1 MGLRHRRT
9 RNGFSAAARS
19 AATASCCERAAARR
33 AITCWCLRPTRCIST
48 TRGTSAACAA
58 PAVSTSKCATRS
70 CRESRAVGYLI
81 QENPPRPLYQFPQ
94 FALLALGIAAVA
106 LGVARGA
113 IDELSRSHPTKC
125 APAVTASLAS
135 RVHAQMEV
143 ATAEATLRS
152 ARAFYY
158 EAIDAAWQQAQRGD
172 ADSARTTPRH
182 APRHHARGAGIGAR
196 GRCDVHARRRQF
208 GVRHERS
215 AAPVPRRARRDAA
228 HHGGADHARNGRP
241 PAARRPDEYADVCR
255 SGESVVAA
263 ASRIPIYSG
272 HPRPKRIYAVGRAT
286 RNPWKTEVFRLSSA
300 TGQGGASQEPD
311 RKTAR
316 GEALFPGI
324 VGYDD
329 TVLPQLQNALLSGQD
344 LILLGERGQAKSRIL
359 RSLVALLDEWT
370 PVLEGIEIPENPF
383 DPISA
388 QGKQLVASKGD
399 ATPIRWMHRD
409 ERYGEKLATPDITIA
424 DLIGEVDPI
433 KVAEGRY
440 LSDELTIH
448 YGLLPRVNR
457 GIFAVNELPDLAE
470 RIQVGLLNVLE
481 ERDIQIRGHRVR
493 LPLDVF
499 LVATANPEDYT
510 NRGRIITPLKDRYGA
525 QIRTHYPEDLH
536 QEIEIMEQEAL
547 HLDMGDYRVNV
558 PDFMKEIIAE
568 ITHHARQS
576 PDVNQRS
583 GVSVR
588 ASVAN
593 YEALLANAFRRA
605 LRVGETE
612 VVPRVSDLPFIVPSL
627 QGKVEFEAMEDGQE
641 ARIMDRLIQGA
652 VKSVFDR
659 KFDINDVEEIA
670 AVFNNGLSVEV
681 GEGVASRDY
690 ADILTQSRRLGRS
703 HRRARRRKRSRARH
717 RDRIRARRSASAQAA
732 EQIQRGRPRLVHGLI
747 ACANRLFAIVSRS
760 GTAAS
765 GCRSIPTKCSPPSRT
780 T

>member
-1 MGLRHRRT
+1 M
-9 RNGFSAAARS
+9 A
-19 AATASCCERAAARR
+19 ERA
-33 AITCWCLRPTRCIST
+33 T
-48 TRGTSAACAA
+48 TLGKLKS
-58 PAVSTSKCATRS
+58 S
-70 CRESRAVGYLI
+70 GYRVL
-81 QENPPRPLYQFPQ
+81 P
-94 FALLALGIAAVA
+94 VK
-106 LGVARGA
+106 
-113 IDELSRSHPTKC
+113 DELRKNLI
-125 APAVTASLAS
+125 AK
-135 RVHAQMEV
+135 
-143 ATAEATLRS
+143 LR
-152 ARAFYY
+152 
-158 EAIDAAWQQAQRGD
+158 
-172 ADSARTTPRH
+172 T
-182 APRHHARGAGIGAR
+182 
-196 GRCDVHARRRQF
+196 
-208 GVRHERS
+208 
-215 AAPVPRRARRDAA
+215 
-228 HHGGADHARNGRP
+228 
-241 PAARRPDEYADVCR
+241 
-255 SGESVVAA
+255 GED
-263 ASRIPIYSG
+263 I
-272 HPRPKRIYAVGRAT
+272 
-286 RNPWKTEVFRLSSA
+286 
-300 TGQGGASQEPD
+300 
-311 RKTAR
+311 
-316 GEALFPGI
+316 FPGI
-324 VGYDD
+324 IGYDED
-329 TVLPQLQNALLSGQD
+329 VIPQLQNALLSGQD
-344 LILLGERGQAKSRIL
+344 LILLGERGQGKSRIL
-359 RSLVALLDEWT
+359 RSLVTLLDEWT
-370 PVLEGIEIPENPF
+370 PVLDGVEIPENPF

-388 QGKQLVASKGD
+388 QGKQIVAAKGD
-399 ATPIRWMHRD
+399 AAPIRWMHRD

-547 HLDMGDYRVNV
+547 ALDMGDYRVNV
-558 PDFMKEIIAE
+558 PNFMKEIIAE

-612 VVPRVSDLPFIVPSL
+612 VVPRVSDLPFIIPSL

-641 ARIMDRLIQGA
+641 SRIMDRLVQGA

-659 KFDINDVEEIA
+659 KIDLNDVEDIA
-670 AVFNNGLSVEV
+670 SAFNDGLSVEV

-690 ADILTQSRRLGRS
+690 ADIVAKVDGLSEAIGALAGESEAARAAAIEFVLEGLHLHKLLNKYSVDGR
-703 HRRARRRKRSRARH
+703 
-717 RDRIRARRSASAQAA
+717 ASYM
-732 EQIQRGRPRLVHGLI
+732 G
-747 ACANRLFAIVSRS
+747 
-760 GTAAS
+760 
-765 GCRSIPTKCSPPSRT
+765 
-780 T
+780 